1 MSLLCNQVEILKS
14 KIRLEGVED
23 LLGLILKKIRKNTKI
38 NKSLV
43 NEFERCLF

>member
-14 KIRLEGVED
+14 KLEFDGVED
-23 LLGLILKKIRKNTKI
+23 MISLILKKIKKNSKI

-43 NEFERCLF
+43 NDFE